1 MKIKEGCKASTSEF
15 WYDINEGYLKPE
27 DILEDSKD
35 VEAVYDALVVLKEFE
50 ESCEEQIEG
59 FIQ

>member
-35 VEAVYDALVVLKEFE
+35 VKAVLAAVQLLAEFE
-50 ESCEEQIEG
+50 ASCEEQIEG
-59 FIQ
+59 FVQ